1 MKDGHF
7 YELLEKKGL
16 DMLEIEEPKHKP
28 RVKITDFLE
37 GITTKK
43 EKKPSNM
50 AKILLA
56 GMAIKL
62 DCVVDI
68 AKDT

>member
-1 MKDGHF
+1 
-7 YELLEKKGL
+7 
-16 DMLEIEEPKHKP
+16 MLEIEEPKHKP

-68 AKDT
+68 AKDTQKKNISKKIPELFNNF